1 MLRAVAHLVAV
12 KNDDKLTSPF
22 ETLLVMVIDQ
32 STELPQIKPYN
43 IEDRKTVCFLVL
55 MFSPRD

>member
-22 ETLLVMVIDQ
+22 EILLVMVIDQ
-32 STELPQIKPYN
+32 STELPQTTYN